1 MSVINTYEQVLAA
14 DRDIWREWLVQ
25 YHSIAKGVWLV
36 YHKKASGQ
44 PSVSYAEAVEE
55 ALCFGWIDST
65 MRPVDEQ
72 RYMQLFTPRK
82 SGSEW
87 SGLNKER
94 VARMIEQGKMTKA
107 GMKKID
113 ESKKDGTWK
122 KLEQVEAMI
131 LPEDLAKRM
140 SRSKKAMAYFESLKK
155 TNKKYLLHWLN
166 TAKRPE
172 TRQKRIDE
180 IYEALKQEQM
190 PARFR

>member
-25 YHSIAKGVWLV
+25 YHSTAKGVWLV
-36 YHKKASGQ
+36 YYKKASGQ

-131 LPEDLAKRM
+131 QPEDLAKRL
-140 SRSKKAMAYFESLKK
+140 SRSKKPIAYFESLKK

-172 TRQKRIDE
+172 TRLKRFDE

>member
-94 VARMIEQGKMTKA
+94 VARMIEQGKITKA

-122 KLEQVEAMI
+122 NVEQVEAMI